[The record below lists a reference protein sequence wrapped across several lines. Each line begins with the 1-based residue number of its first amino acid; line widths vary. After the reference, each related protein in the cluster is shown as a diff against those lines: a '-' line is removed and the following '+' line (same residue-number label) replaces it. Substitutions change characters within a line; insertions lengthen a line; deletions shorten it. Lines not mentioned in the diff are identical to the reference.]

1 MVKIECKPNGAATQL
16 RLAIRIMR
24 IQGSHRSYWGRRM
37 GLLMGVF
44 MGALTDMT
52 PPVTMIEGKEVPQAP
67 LKEQMRTT

>member
-1 MVKIECKPNGAATQL
+1 
-16 RLAIRIMR
+16 
-24 IQGSHRSYWGRRM
+24 M

-67 LKEQMRTT
+67 IRSVVKITQGMHLLSF